1 VSDDSQTPKAP
12 IDGLMPPPPS
22 TRKDHDYLTRDLE
35 SALDM
40 AVIGLVN
47 RVAAGRG
54 IGRRAAVPI
63 VLQILNNLPATEGS
77 Q

>member
-22 TRKDHDYLTRDLE
+22 THKDPDYLTRDLE
-35 SALDM
+35 SALDL
-40 AVIGLVN
+40 AVLNLVD
-47 RVAAGRG
+47 RVAAGRS
-54 IGRRAAVPI
+54 IGRRAAVSI